1 MKISSDEYPIPQ
13 ISTYQVSVMPGK
25 KHNQQL
31 NRRLHD
37 KLTLK
42 NERNNL
48 LLFDLIFA
56 ILTIYLPGTALSIT
70 SDNDSPANVYTVGGG
85 QLNVI
90 D

>member
-1 MKISSDEYPIPQ
+1 MSTPIPQ

-31 NRRLHD
+31 NVRLHD

-56 ILTIYLPGTALSIT
+56 ILTIYLPDTALSIT